1 MLALSD
7 LLPFSYGFLKILT
20 ETKFIYDSTHII
32 NIRYRN
38 FVGTEKPQR
47 RKKKSQS
54 HSSEITTVYDLMS
67 LFLRFRGLKI
77 TLFSL
82 PKWDPS
88 AHSVL

>member
-1 MLALSD
+1 M
-7 LLPFSYGFLKILT
+7 
-20 ETKFIYDSTHII
+20 
-32 NIRYRN
+32 
-38 FVGTEKPQR
+38 GTEKPQR

-88 AHSVL
+88 AQCFIALLFSFTIVL